1 MHSFA
6 RDLLSIEA
14 RNRATA
20 RRIEGV
26 KPGIQAELERLRR
39 DLVEATGQPFRHFLC
54 PLLLVDEPTPLCK
67 GHIVNR
73 AFSDAPNRWTI
84 QRRDVD
90 NFFGAVA
97 ESDFTVLESAT
108 TRSRFDHVT
117 DPRMPGRLKPE
128 ILLDRRPVEY
138 FVPKGAVPKHFTPLR
153 VETDTAQ
160 RWIALKM
167 RPDEV
172 SDSLER
178 DWKLE
183 VSIDLRF
190 PALVSLLKAAF
201 LTKFALLGYRYAL
214 SVPGRL
220 IGEQLLGR
228 FFRKMRSAPRS
239 VAAAELHRFFGAFAN
254 MVRPVLRLDLPF
266 EGTIVDR
273 QVLLCWS
280 PLGFA
285 WGSIV
290 FVRAAGLHAVL
301 LPVEGRREALVLFER
316 FLEGSTEK
324 LEVREARLCGEG
336 GDQHWEVAPRSVAV
350 PWPRSTET

>member
-1 MHSFA
+1 M
-6 RDLLSIEA
+6 
-14 RNRATA
+14 
-20 RRIEGV
+20 
-26 KPGIQAELERLRR
+26 ERLRR
-39 DLVEATGQPFRHFLC
+39 DVVEVTGQPFRHFLC
-54 PLLLVDEPTPLCK
+54 PLLLVDEPAPLCK
-67 GHIVNR
+67 GHIVNQ
-73 AFSDAPNRWTI
+73 AFSDAPSRWTI

-90 NFFGAVA
+90 NFFGTVA

-128 ILLDRRPVEY
+128 ILLDGRPVEY
-138 FVPKGAVPKHFTPLR
+138 FVPKGTIPAQFTPIRL
-153 VETDTAQ
+153 ETETEQ

-167 RPDEV
+167 RPEEV
-172 SDSLER
+172 RASLER

-214 SVPGRL
+214 SIPGRL
-220 IGEQLLGR
+220 VGQQLLGR
-228 FFRKMRSAPRS
+228 YFTTMRNAPRS
-239 VAAAELHRFFGAFAN
+239 EAVAELRRYFGAFTKL
-254 MVRPVLRLDLPF
+254 VRPVLGLDLPF
-266 EGTIVDR
+266 QGTIVDGK
-273 QVLLCWS
+273 VLLCWS

-316 FLEGSTEK
+316 FLEGSTET
-324 LEVREARLCGEG
+324 LDVREARLRGAD

-350 PWPRSTET
+350 AWPAGEVP

>member
-1 MHSFA
+1 M
-6 RDLLSIEA
+6 
-14 RNRATA
+14 
-20 RRIEGV
+20 
-26 KPGIQAELERLRR
+26 KPGLQAELERLRR
-39 DLVEATGQPFRHFLC
+39 DLVAATGQPFRHFLC
-54 PLLLVDEPTPLCK
+54 PLLLVDEPAPLCK
-67 GHIVNR
+67 GHIVNQ
-73 AFSDAPNRWTI
+73 AFSDASGRWTI

-90 NFFGAVA
+90 NFYGAVA

-117 DPRMPGRLKPE
+117 KTKMPGRLKPE
-128 ILLDRRPVEY
+128 ILLDGRPVEY
-138 FVPKGAVPKHFTPLR
+138 FVPKGAIPEQFTPLR
-153 VETDTAQ
+153 VETETEQ

-172 SDSLER
+172 SDALER

-214 SVPGRL
+214 SLPGRL

-228 FFRKMRSAPRS
+228 YFRSMKDAPRS
-239 VAAAELHRFFGAFAN
+239 VAAADLRRSFGAFTS
-254 MVRPVLRLDLPF
+254 MVRPVVRLDLAF
-266 EGTIVDR
+266 EGTIVDGR
-273 QVLLCWS
+273 VLLCWS

-301 LPVEGRREALVLFER
+301 LPVEGRHDALVLFER
-316 FLEGSTEK
+316 FLEGSTET
-324 LEVREARLCGEG
+324 LEVREARMCGVGEN
-336 GDQHWEVAPRSVAV
+336 QHWEVPPRSVAI
-350 PWPRSTET
+350 PWPRGEVA

>member
-1 MHSFA
+1 M
-6 RDLLSIEA
+6 
-14 RNRATA
+14 
-20 RRIEGV
+20 
-26 KPGIQAELERLRR
+26 KPGLQAELERLRR
-39 DLVEATGQPFRHFLC
+39 DLVETTGKPFRHFLC
-54 PLLLVDEPTPLCK
+54 PLLLVDESTPLCK

-73 AFSDAPNRWTI
+73 AFKDAPSRWTI

-90 NFFGAVA
+90 NFFGVVS

-128 ILLDRRPVEY
+128 ILLDGRAVEY
-138 FVPKGAVPKHFTPLR
+138 FVPQGTVPKHFTPIR
-153 VETDTAQ
+153 VETDTEQ

-172 SDSLER
+172 ANSLER

-228 FFRKMRSAPRS
+228 YFREMRNAPRS
-239 VAAAELHRFFGAFAN
+239 VAAAELRRFFGAFAN
-254 MVRPVLRLDLPF
+254 LVRPVVRLDRHF
-266 EGTIVDR
+266 EGTIIDGK
-273 QVLLCWS
+273 VLLCWS

-290 FVRAAGLHAVL
+290 FVRAAGLHAIL
-301 LPVEGRREALVLFER
+301 LPIEGRREALALFER
-316 FLEGSTEK
+316 FLEGSTET
-324 LEVREARLCGEG
+324 LEVREALLFGTRGS
-336 GDQHWEVAPRSVAV
+336 QHWEVAPRSVAI
-350 PWPRSTET
+350 PWPRTEVS